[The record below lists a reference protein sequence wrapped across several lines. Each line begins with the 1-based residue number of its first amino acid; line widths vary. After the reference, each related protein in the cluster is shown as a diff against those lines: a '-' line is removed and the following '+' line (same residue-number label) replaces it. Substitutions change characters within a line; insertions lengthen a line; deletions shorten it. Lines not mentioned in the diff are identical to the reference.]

1 MIGFTRLPGKKVQS
15 PVLFELAASYVSMML
30 KEWKQSRDRL
40 DLVSTMPMTNRYKD
54 QMAMINLLLL
64 INDPEHIDAEV
75 ENKLLP
81 SLEWLKDKALNGD
94 SFDEAHQSYN
104 KSQWV
109 KLYRSVL
116 AEILAR
122 KYHQQNDLL
131 GKYCLSALQNGSAIR
146 LQTPIGDCI
155 SSENMSSPDVAAL
168 YAFYEIIQA
177 QRF

>member
-1 MIGFTRLPGKKVQS
+1 
-15 PVLFELAASYVSMML
+15 
-30 KEWKQSRDRL
+30 
-40 DLVSTMPMTNRYKD
+40 MTNRYKD

-109 KLYRSVL
+109 KLYQAFWL
-116 AEILAR
+116 
-122 KYHQQNDLL
+122 KYTGNIINRMICF
-131 GKYCLSALQNGSAIR
+131 GKYCLSALQNGSTIR

-155 SSENMSSPDVAAL
+155 SSEKYDSPDVAAL
-168 YAFYEIIQA
+168 YAFMKSSRHSAFEEFLLQHNCIQENLVTDFA
-177 QRF
+177 GTAFCGMSNMREAVRWF